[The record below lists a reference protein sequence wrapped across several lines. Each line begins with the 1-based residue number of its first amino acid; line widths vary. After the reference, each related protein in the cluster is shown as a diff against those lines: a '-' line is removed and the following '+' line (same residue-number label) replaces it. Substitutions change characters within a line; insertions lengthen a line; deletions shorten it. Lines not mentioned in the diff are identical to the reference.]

1 MKWRARFARA
11 RHRPKKP
18 RVPVRDR
25 ARKGL
30 SLLPSMLTLANMV
43 CGFYAIIHVG
53 AVVWDKGHPQ
63 PADSFREAAI
73 AILIAMVFD
82 MLDGRVARMTNST
95 SDFGAQLDSLAD
107 AITFGVAPGVMVA
120 MLHAMG
126 RYGGAEPFWSKVAWV
141 FGMVYACAAVIRLA
155 RFNVETSDH
164 SEEAHLVF
172 KGLPSPAA
180 AGVVATLVLLQHR
193 FTGLAVGDA
202 LLNAMPFVAL
212 VSGYLMISR
221 FKYPHLANR
230 FLKGR
235 KPAEYLTAAVFG
247 AVPAI
252 LFPEVSVAMGFCG
265 FALSGPVL
273 GLRDWIMNPPEHLP
287 EDAEF
292 GEGKAAEPGVA
303 EAEAAE
309 GPSPAEASPV
319 EASPV
324 EASPEAASAE
334 AASAEAASAEAA
346 SAEPAPDDAG
356 EPART

>member
-18 RVPVRDR
+18 KVPVRDR

-30 SLLPSMLTLANMV
+30 SLLPSMLTLANMI

-53 AVVWDKGHPQ
+53 AVIWKDGQ
-63 PADSFREAAI
+63 PDPANSFQAAAI

-126 RYGGAEPFWSKVAWV
+126 RYAGTEPFYSKVAWV
-141 FGMVYACAAVIRLA
+141 FGMVYACGAVIRLA
-155 RFNVETSDH
+155 RFNVETADH
-164 SEEAHLVF
+164 SEDAHLVF

-180 AGVVATLVLLQHR
+180 AGVVATLILLQHH
-193 FTGLAVGDA
+193 FTGTPLGHA
-202 LLNAMPFVAL
+202 LLNAMPLVAL
-212 VSGYLMISR
+212 ASGYLMISR
-221 FKYPHLANR
+221 FKYPHVANR

-235 KPAEYLTAAVFG
+235 KPAEYLTAIVFG

-252 LFPEVSVAMGFCG
+252 LFPEVTIALAFCG

-273 GLRDWIMNPPEHLP
+273 GFRDWMLEVPE
-287 EDAEF
+287 A
-292 GEGKAAEPGVA
+292 GEAQ
-303 EAEAAE
+303 
-309 GPSPAEASPV
+309 PSPAEPALS
-319 EASPV
+319 
-324 EASPEAASAE
+324 AAAPP
-334 AASAEAASAEAA
+334 
-346 SAEPAPDDAG
+346 AEPAEAEPPVSDAG
-356 EPART
+356 EPSQA

>member
-1 MKWRARFARA
+1 
-11 RHRPKKP
+11 
-18 RVPVRDR
+18 
-25 ARKGL
+25 
-30 SLLPSMLTLANMV
+30 MLTLANMI

-53 AVVWDKGHPQ
+53 AVVWKDGQPL

-126 RYGGAEPFWSKVAWV
+126 RDPGQPFWSKVAWV

-155 RFNVETSDH
+155 RFNVETTDH
-164 SEEAHLVF
+164 SEEAHLTF

-180 AGVVATLVLLQHR
+180 AGVVATLILLQHQ
-193 FTGLAVGDA
+193 FTGTPLGDG
-202 LLNAMPFVAL
+202 LLIAMPFVAL
-212 VSGYLMISR
+212 ASGYLMISR
-221 FKYPHLANR
+221 FKYTHVANR

-235 KPAEYLTAAVFG
+235 KPAEYLTAIVFG

-252 LFPEVSVAMGFCG
+252 LFPEITVAIVFCG

-273 GLRDWIMNPPEHLP
+273 GFRDWMIEPPPSH
-287 EDAEF
+287 DAEQAAPSAPS
-292 GEGKAAEPGVA
+292 AAEVPHASSAPEVK
-303 EAEAAE
+303 
-309 GPSPAEASPV
+309 PPAEATP
-319 EASPV
+319 AP
-324 EASPEAASAE
+324 
-334 AASAEAASAEAA
+334 
-346 SAEPAPDDAG
+346 EPAETGPRASDAG
-356 EPART
+356 EPAQA

>member
-1 MKWRARFARA
+1 VKWRARFVRA
-11 RHRPKKP
+11 RRRPKKP
-18 RVPVRDR
+18 KVPVRDR

-30 SLLPSMLTLANMV
+30 SLLPSMLTLANMI
-43 CGFYAIIHVG
+43 CGFYAIVHVG
-53 AVVWDKGHPQ
+53 AVVWKDGQ
-63 PADSFREAAI
+63 PDPANSFQAAAI

-126 RYGGAEPFWSKVAWV
+126 RYGGGQPFWSKVAWV

-164 SEEAHLVF
+164 SEEAHLTF

-180 AGVVATLVLLQHR
+180 AGVVATLILLQHR
-193 FTGLAVGDA
+193 FTGTQLGQG

-212 VSGYLMISR
+212 ASGYLMISR

-235 KPAEYLTAAVFG
+235 KPAEYLTAIVFG

-252 LFPEVSVAMGFCG
+252 LFPEVTIAIGFCG

-273 GLRDWIMNPPEHLP
+273 GFRDWMLASPP
-287 EDAEF
+287 
-292 GEGKAAEPGVA
+292 
-303 EAEAAE
+303 
-309 GPSPAEASPV
+309 PAETEAQASTETTKPLEPSSEPPS
-319 EASPV
+319 EAP
-324 EASPEAASAE
+324 ASEG
-334 AASAEAASAEAA
+334 
-346 SAEPAPDDAG
+346 G
-356 EPART
+356 EPAQA

>member
-11 RHRPKKP
+11 RRRPKKP
-18 RVPVRDR
+18 KVPVRDR

-30 SLLPSMLTLANMV
+30 SLLPSMLTLANMI

-53 AVVWDKGHPQ
+53 AVVWRDGQ
-63 PADSFREAAI
+63 PTPDDSFQAAAI

-107 AITFGVAPGVMVA
+107 AVTFGVAPGVMVA

-126 RYGGAEPFWSKVAWV
+126 RYGGGQPFWSKVAWV

-180 AGVVATLVLLQHR
+180 AGVVATLILLQHR
-193 FTGLAVGDA
+193 FTGTQLGGY

-212 VSGYLMISR
+212 SAGYLMISR

-235 KPAEYLTAAVFG
+235 KPAEYLTAIVFG

-252 LFPEVSVAMGFCG
+252 LFPEITIAIGFCG

-273 GLRDWIMNPPEHLP
+273 GFKDWMLAPPPPEEEAP
-287 EDAEF
+287 T
-292 GEGKAAEPGVA
+292 AEPA
-303 EAEAAE
+303 E
-309 GPSPAEASPV
+309 PADS
-319 EASPV
+319 
-324 EASPEAASAE
+324 AASAP
-334 AASAEAASAEAA
+334 S
-346 SAEPAPDDAG
+346 G
-356 EPART
+356 EPAAPSDGEPAQA